1 MKNFV
6 KEKRVKFN
14 MTQDYLSDQLN
25 VSRQTIISLEKGR
38 YNPSINLAFKLS
50 HLFNCTI
57 EDLFVCEEDEAL
69 TND

>member
-1 MKNFV
+1 MKNCV

-14 MTQDYLSDQLN
+14 MTQDYLSEKLN

-50 HLFNCTI
+50 HLFNCMI
-57 EDLFVCEEDEAL
+57 EDLFIYENDDEIMKE
-69 TND
+69 

>member
-14 MTQDYLSDQLN
+14 MTQDYLSDKLN

-57 EDLFVCEEDEAL
+57 EELFVYEEDEEI